1 METNGKVGAMI
12 FAFILLVVGITFAT
26 TIGNSTSQAVT
37 TQTNLNE
44 TCSMASAVLAG
55 SLSYKDYVQVE
66 CTMAD
71 DDIYSVNAVRWDNM
85 TALVSATD
93 YNVTIP
99 ATTTSKVLTFSVMN
113 TTSNAGIIGITNTT
127 QIDYSYYPD
136 GYVKNSTGR
145 TLFSSFL
152 VLFFV
157 LAILGTVLGILLK
170 SGVINFNF

>member
-37 TQTNLNE
+37 TQKNSNVTCDMSAAVTPAVLGWEGTPISCVMSDADIFSYDSIKWDNNVTNMVAADYTLTLPTDVESKTIVVVIANS
-44 TCSMASAVLAG
+44 TGNIASMASTNKTV
-55 SLSYKDYVQVE
+55 
-66 CTMAD
+66 
-71 DDIYSVNAVRWDNM
+71 
-85 TALVSATD
+85 
-93 YNVTIP
+93 
-99 ATTTSKVLTFSVMN
+99 
-113 TTSNAGIIGITNTT
+113 IT
-127 QIDYSYYPD
+127 YSYYPD